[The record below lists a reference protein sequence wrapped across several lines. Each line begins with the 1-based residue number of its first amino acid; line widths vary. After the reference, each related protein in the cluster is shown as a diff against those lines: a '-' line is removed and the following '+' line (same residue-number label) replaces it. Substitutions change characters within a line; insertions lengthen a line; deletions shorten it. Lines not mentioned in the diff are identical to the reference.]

1 MRAALE
7 AAAAAW
13 TGSARGR
20 RRLRALRAVCDTY
33 IPSVRAPAGADPA
46 DGFWVR
52 RASDLR
58 TEYAAAGWI
67 ETKLPPADRDGIV
80 QLLDLLGA
88 TGFHRLPVAARAR
101 LIAAA
106 PRESEVARG
115 FRGLR
120 ELAFA
125 MYYSVPLEDGTNP
138 NWTALGYPGPPEFEP
153 PAQAPRITPERPE
166 GDEASLDADV
176 CIVGSGSG
184 GGVLA
189 ATLAQAGLDVVV
201 LEAGGHYEPHNYPA
215 HEVDAY
221 DALYWRNGWKTSD
234 DGNILIGAG
243 GTLGGGSA
251 VNWMNC
257 VQPPD
262 RLREEWAE
270 HGLKDLA
277 TSAFDEHLEAVS
289 QRISRNADCSDRN
302 GPNERMV
309 SGADALGWSWTC
321 ADRNSDRETYA
332 FESAGF
338 IGYGDRSDSKQSTA
352 ATYLPDAAAAGAR
365 ILVDTSARR
374 ILTRNGRATGV
385 EAVRRSGERLQRITV
400 NAPTVVVAGGAL
412 ETPALLLRSQLGGPA
427 VGANL
432 HIHPTT
438 GVAGLYQDGQ
448 DPWLGAPHTAI
459 IKEFA
464 TMSEGYGF
472 LIEGMPWGP
481 AFNSVAVPVAGGRTH
496 KLLVSQARKMV
507 LLIGLVRDRGSGRVT
522 IDEAGEP
529 FVEYQIT
536 DPLDELHVRAALDAM
551 ARLHQAAGARVIFDS
566 TIDNLVLWQRGEPLD
581 TFVDRATR
589 GPLRIPHRIMATAHQ
604 MSTARMGTDP
614 RSSVAD
620 PEGRL
625 HDVRGVWIGD
635 TSAFPTASGVNPM
648 VTCMALARRT
658 AHAILA
664 DVG

>member
-20 RRLRALRAVCDTY
+20 RRLRALRAVCDTFV
-33 IPSVRAPAGADPA
+33 PSVRAPGNADAAG
-46 DGFWVR
+46 GFWVR

-88 TGFHRLPVAARAR
+88 TGFHRLPAAARSR

-120 ELAFA
+120 ELTLG

-138 NWTALGYPGPPEFEP
+138 NWTMLGYPGPPEVQP
-153 PAQAPRITPERPE
+153 PAQVPRITPHQPD
-166 GDEASLDADV
+166 GDEATLDADV

-201 LEAGGHYEPHNYPA
+201 LEAGGHYEEHNYPA
-215 HEVDAY
+215 DEVFAY
-221 DALYWRNGWKTSD
+221 DELYWRNGWKTSD
-234 DGNILIGAG
+234 DGNVLIGAG
-243 GTLGGGSA
+243 ATLGGGST
-251 VNWMNC
+251 VNWTNC

-270 HGLKDLA
+270 HGLKDLV
-277 TSAFDEHLEAVS
+277 TTAFDEHLAAVS
-289 QRISRNADCSDRN
+289 ERISSNADCSQRN

-309 SGADALGWSWTC
+309 SGADALGWSSTC
-321 ADRNSDRETYA
+321 ADRNSEAATYT

-338 IGYGDRSDSKQSTA
+338 MGYGDRSGSKQSTA
-352 ATYLPDAAAAGAR
+352 ATFLPDAAAAGAR

-385 EAVRRSGERLQRITV
+385 EAVRRTGQRLQRITV

-427 VGANL
+427 VGSNL
-432 HIHPTT
+432 HIHPTI
-438 GVAGLYQDGQ
+438 GMGGIYGDAQ

-459 IKEFA
+459 ITEFA
-464 TMSEGYGF
+464 DMAEGYGF
-472 LIEGMPWGP
+472 LIESMPWGP
-481 AFNSVAVPVAGGRTH
+481 AFNSVALPVAGGRTH
-496 KLLVSQARKMV
+496 KVLLSQARRMAMF
-507 LLIGLVRDRGSGRVT
+507 IGLVRDRGSGRVT
-522 IDEAGEP
+522 LDDAGEP

-536 DPLDELHVRAALDAM
+536 DQLDELHVRAALEAL
-551 ARLHQAAGARVIFDS
+551 AKLHQAAGARIVFDS
-566 TIDNLVLWQRGEPLD
+566 AIDNPVMWRRGEPLD
-581 TFVDRATR
+581 AFVDRSSKI
-589 GPLRIPHRIMATAHQ
+589 PLRVPHRTVGTAHQ

-614 RSSVAD
+614 RTSVAD

-635 TSAFPTASGVNPM
+635 TSAFPTASGWNPM